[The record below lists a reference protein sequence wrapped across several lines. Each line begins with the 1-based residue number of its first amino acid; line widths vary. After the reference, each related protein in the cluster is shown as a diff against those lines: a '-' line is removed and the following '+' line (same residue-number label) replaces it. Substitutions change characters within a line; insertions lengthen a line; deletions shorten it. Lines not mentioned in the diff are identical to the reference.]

1 MAILPSVGN
10 MRNFRGIN
18 DNIAG
23 LLAELEK
30 VRKKSDSSIILTVS
44 MIDEPVKIRPYSA

>member
-18 DNIAG
+18 DNVAG
-23 LLAELEK
+23 SMAEMVK
-30 VRKKSDSSIILTVS
+30 VRKKVRKQHHPGSIN
-44 MIDEPVKIRPYSA
+44 D